1 VDQTLAELI
10 IPTLDGLMM
19 VLTVKPWPFLPPS
32 PSSRR
37 PEVYADMHVGTQRC
51 PHAFSSL
58 FYPQSAICPLILYP
72 LVVIHRSLCQLFEA
86 RRWPPRAKMCDGLPR
101 KQKQGGEA
109 LLECCLSQV
118 ACNVHWLMN
127 LRSGLVHRQRSDR
140 SREPHVMRR
149 AARRGEG
156 ACQDT

>member
-1 VDQTLAELI
+1 
-10 IPTLDGLMM
+10 
-19 VLTVKPWPFLPPS
+19 
-32 PSSRR
+32 
-37 PEVYADMHVGTQRC
+37 
-51 PHAFSSL
+51 
-58 FYPQSAICPLILYP
+58 
-72 LVVIHRSLCQLFEA
+72 
-86 RRWPPRAKMCDGLPR
+86 MCDGLPR

-149 AARRGEG
+149 AARHGEG